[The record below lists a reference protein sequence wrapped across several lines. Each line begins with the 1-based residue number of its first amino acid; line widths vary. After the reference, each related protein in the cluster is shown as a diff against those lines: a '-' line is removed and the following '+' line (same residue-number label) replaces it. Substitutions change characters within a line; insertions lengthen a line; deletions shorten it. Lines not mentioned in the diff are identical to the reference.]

1 MRNVCVYGTI
11 YLALTLLEWAVMGP
25 ARVMERT
32 LAFSISKNFL
42 DHLYHQAVHFPITW
56 HQQNHSGATINRI
69 RKAYEALRDFFQNG
83 FMFLHAL
90 TKFIFSFAAILWF
103 SPTAGLI
110 SMFIGVINIWILV
123 KFDKP
128 FFKTLT
134 ESNERDHAVSSNL
147 FDSLSNINTVLTL
160 RLEDRMK
167 VGLIEKVDN
176 AFPPFRKSAV
186 INEWKWFVGSSLMA
200 LTYSVVVIEYV
211 SENYVPNEVFLIGG
225 LVTLLGYV
233 NQFTGVFQE
242 IAWQYTELVRYHAE
256 VETARVLRSGGMSV
270 GEASPC
276 EGLPSGW
283 ESLQIS
289 NLNFSYT
296 REGVRAKCV
305 PGLKDI
311 SLSIRR
317 GQRIALIGSSGS
329 GKSTL
334 LALLRG
340 LFPAEPG
347 AEVIL
352 DQKNVVPFAMLN
364 DSVTL
369 LPQDPEIFEN
379 TLHYNLTLGLP
390 VEKEDI
396 MHICGLLELEDVITG
411 LPNGL
416 DSIVQERG
424 ANLSGGQ
431 KQRIALARGILAS
444 KASNIVLLDEPTS
457 AVDLRTEA
465 LIYDRLFA
473 QFPDKTIISSLHRLH
488 LLPRFDY
495 IYILQNGYIA
505 EEGTFDWLY
514 NHSECFNDLWK
525 LQKVSHV

>member
-1 MRNVCVYGTI
+1 
-11 YLALTLLEWAVMGP
+11 
-25 ARVMERT
+25 
-32 LAFSISKNFL
+32 
-42 DHLYHQAVHFPITW
+42 
-56 HQQNHSGATINRI
+56 
-69 RKAYEALRDFFQNG
+69 
-83 FMFLHAL
+83 
-90 TKFIFSFAAILWF
+90 
-103 SPTAGLI
+103 
-110 SMFIGVINIWILV
+110 
-123 KFDKP
+123 
-128 FFKTLT
+128 
-134 ESNERDHAVSSNL
+134 VSSNL